1 MRRCN
6 PFRKVA
12 LVCLLG
18 QICHTSGQFWDH
30 VTRKAHVS
38 CLWHLLCRIG
48 HLDYLAEKVLMN
60 STWKRMREIGF
71 HGPKHLLSDKYCVYQ
86 LWRKMGILLLLG
98 KLLKQLQAN
107 SRPPIHVNTT
117 PHENT
122 RLWLTATHG
131 HLLVKQSSSTLH
143 APTFGK
149 HVKEVIT
156 PRHQTLIHSHFEID
170 YSWAH
175 PPSSSAVALKHTFR
189 AHRKMTIRCLID
201 QIDQCVRWILLLLLL
216 TSDRC
221 LPWFSSV
228 HVCLGMS
235 M

>member
-1 MRRCN
+1 MDLN
-6 PFRKVA
+6 
-12 LVCLLG
+12 
-18 QICHTSGQFWDH
+18 ICS
-30 VTRKAHVS
+30 VTNTVYINYEERWAYYCYWATCWS
-38 CLWHLLCRIG
+38 
-48 HLDYLAEKVLMN
+48 N
-60 STWKRMREIGF
+60 S
-71 HGPKHLLSDKYCVYQ
+71 
-86 LWRKMGILLLLG
+86 
-98 KLLKQLQAN
+98 KQPPG
-107 SRPPIHVNTT
+107 PPIHVNTI

-131 HLLVKQSSSTLH
+131 HLLIKQSTSTLH

-156 PRHQTLIHSHFEID
+156 PRHQTLIHSHFEIN

-175 PPSSSAVALKHTFR
+175 PPSSSAVTLKHTFR

-228 HVCLGMS
+228 HVCLDIS